1 MCIYTVKETDELAI
15 SLKEYFQNNPF
26 NKEEYRPDKWVVVP
40 SIMKRKKHS
49 EESKQK
55 TSLSLIGTKRSD
67 YTKNKMRESAIK
79 RNRLSLVTHPNG
91 NVETVLNVA
100 EFCRDRNLNAS
111 NFKRMLRGERPTSQG
126 FTGFYLPV

>member
-1 MCIYTVKETDELAI
+1 MNYLIDSIT
-15 SLKEYFQNNPF
+15 EYFKENPF
-26 NKEEYRPDKWVVVP
+26 SMDNVDITPYKTVP
-40 SIMKRKKHS
+40 SPMQGQKHS

-55 TSLSLIGTKRSD
+55 TSLSLIGTKKSD
-67 YTKNKMRESAIK
+67 DTKNKMRESAIK

-100 EFCRDRNLNAS
+100 EFCRNLNLNTS